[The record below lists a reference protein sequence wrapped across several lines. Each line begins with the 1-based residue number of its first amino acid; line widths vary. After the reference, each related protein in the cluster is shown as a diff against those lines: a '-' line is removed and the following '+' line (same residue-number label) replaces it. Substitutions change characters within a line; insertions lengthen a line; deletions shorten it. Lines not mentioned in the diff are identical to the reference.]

1 MVSYDHPVTWK
12 KLLFQQKKSQIS
24 EYGWFFKCTMSL
36 LKMEYKGAN
45 YTLIRQLPVY
55 TQDGFSKQYSKLTN
69 KYWES
74 VCTKKKKA
82 PRVILLI
89 S

>member
-1 MVSYDHPVTWK
+1 
-12 KLLFQQKKSQIS
+12 
-24 EYGWFFKCTMSL
+24 
-36 LKMEYKGAN
+36 MEYKGAN

-74 VCTKKKKA
+74 VCTKKKESSSGDSADKLGLETTVWEQSLQL
-82 PRVILLI
+82 R

>member
-1 MVSYDHPVTWK
+1 
-12 KLLFQQKKSQIS
+12 
-24 EYGWFFKCTMSL
+24 
-36 LKMEYKGAN
+36 MEYKGAN